1 MIFVNKQYQISLV
14 KKTTKASKKI
24 NLKAL
29 IYIIKTLIFLLEMLK
44 ILKIQCSFSFSK
56 YL

>member
-14 KKTTKASKKI
+14 RKLQKLAKKI

-29 IYIIKTLIFLLEMLK
+29 IYIIKTLIL
-44 ILKIQCSFSFSK
+44 
-56 YL
+56 